1 MQSSN
6 IPSKIPLPF
15 AYAAGGSYV
24 NPIPTAS
31 QIGVVNGRAS
41 LHDGFPP
48 LTFTPIGAG
57 GVPPFGSDMNGILN
71 EITAIQ
77 QWQTAGGFF
86 PFDATF
92 ASQVG
97 GYPKGAVIQ
106 SATFNGF
113 WVSNI
118 ENNSSN
124 PDTNG
129 VTAGWVPF
137 GFDKGLGITLT
148 SVTTT
153 LTNIQAAYPILN
165 FSGTLTANSTVIL
178 PSFEQTW
185 VIVNATSG
193 AYTLT
198 IKTASGTG
206 VSIPQG
212 GTSIVYGD
220 SLNIKYANS
229 AQVSS
234 FNGRTGAISLTATDV
249 VNALGYTPVAPTD
262 FSASLSPSGYQR
274 LPNGFLIQ
282 WGIATSSGTSALNGV
297 VTFPIAFPNACLNL
311 SATPYGGDTNNRQ
324 VVAFGYT
331 QYQGQYTTYLLGNP
345 FAITFYWMALGY

>member
-15 AYAAGGSYV
+15 AYAAGSSYK
-24 NPIPTAS
+24 NTIPTAS
-31 QIGVVNGRAS
+31 QIGITNGKAS
-41 LHDGFPP
+41 LTDGFPP
-48 LTFTPIGAG
+48 LTFQPLSSG
-57 GVPPFGSDMNGILN
+57 GVPPFGADFNGILN
-71 EITAIQ
+71 EITSIQ
-77 QWQTAGGFF
+77 QWQEAGGFF

-148 SVTTT
+148 STTTT

-178 PSFEQTW
+178 PTFEQTW
-185 VIVNATSG
+185 VIANATSG

-198 IKTASGTG
+198 VKTASGGG
-206 VSIPQG
+206 VNIPQG

-234 FNGRTGAISLTATDV
+234 FNGRTGAISLNATDV
-249 VNALGYTPVAPTD
+249 INALGYTPVAPTD
-262 FSASLSPSGYQR
+262 FPASLTATGYQK
-274 LPNGFLIQ
+274 LPNGLIFQ
-282 WGIATSSGTSALNGV
+282 WGIATSSGMAAGNGSI
-297 VTFPIAFPNACLNL
+297 TFPIAFPNNCLTL
-311 SATPYGGDTNNRQ
+311 SATPYGGDTQNRQ
-324 VVAFGYT
+324 VVAYT
-331 QYQGQYTTYLLGNP
+331 YTPTTAWYTTFLLGNSFP
-345 FAITFYWMALGY
+345 ITFYWFALGY